1 MTLPTLPLHHNNF
14 FPPLSHPHPHPHQN
28 GRRGEA
34 NTWMFYQL
42 YGDQLQKVC
51 VFCETLT

>member
-14 FPPLSHPHPHPHQN
+14 FPPPSHPHPHQN

-42 YGDQLQKVC
+42 RGDQLQKGVC
-51 VFCETLT
+51 VFCETLA